1 MMKFTVLFT
10 NFGFYGL
17 TANSEFEFGK
27 YLSVLKTKKSC
38 KITEIMFS

>member
-1 MMKFTVLFT
+1 MMSSVLFK

-17 TANSEFEFGK
+17 AGISGFGFEK
-27 YLSVLKTKKSC
+27 YLYVLETKKSC

>member
-1 MMKFTVLFT
+1 MIKFTVLFT

-17 TANSEFEFGK
+17 AEISGFGFDK
-27 YLSVLKTKKSC
+27 YSYVLKTKKSC